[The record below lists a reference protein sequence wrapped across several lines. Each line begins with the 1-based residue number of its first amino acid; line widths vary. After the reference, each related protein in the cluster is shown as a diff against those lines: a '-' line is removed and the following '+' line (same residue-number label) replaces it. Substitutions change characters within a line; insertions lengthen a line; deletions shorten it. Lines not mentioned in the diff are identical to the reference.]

1 VCGFSDSQETVKR
14 RENGTTERSRSFH
27 LLHLIPTSP
36 LSLPLSLA
44 LFFPPIF
51 IFLEFPSLFNSLVQ
65 AKKSASAL
73 KKGSGRKATKV
84 HTKVHFYK
92 PRTLKL
98 ARNPAASIK
107 TSKGASK
114 FDAYKIVKFP
124 LTTESAMKK
133 IEDNNTLV
141 FIVDVT
147 SNKRQI
153 KEAVSKLYS
162 IKAEKVNTLI
172 RFVLMSHLFSVVHH

>member
-1 VCGFSDSQETVKR
+1 VK
-14 RENGTTERSRSFH
+14 GERWPHRKEQV
-27 LLHLIPTSP
+27 PP
-36 LSLPLSLA
+36 LSLSPSPLA
-44 LFFPPIF
+44 LTSLPLLLPLCFFHISIF
-51 IFLEFPSLFNSLVQ
+51 FKIESHFIYLVQ

-73 KKGSGRKATKV
+73 KKGSGRKATKI
-84 HTKVHFYK
+84 HNKVHFYK

-98 ARNPAASIK
+98 ARNPVASIK

-172 RFVLMSHLFSVVHH
+172 RFVHPFLLLFSLHLSFAPP